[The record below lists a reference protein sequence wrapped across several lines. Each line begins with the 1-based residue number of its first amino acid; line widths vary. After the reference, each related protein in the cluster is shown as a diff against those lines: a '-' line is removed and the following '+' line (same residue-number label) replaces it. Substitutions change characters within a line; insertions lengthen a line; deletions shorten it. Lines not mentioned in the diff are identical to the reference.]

1 MLMKNI
7 KKILLLSGGA
17 DSMYINQI
25 HDFDL
30 RVFFDYGQKHLKK
43 EYNICEKYIDRV
55 IKIDPFYIKEK
66 EVSNR
71 NLTFISTIVS
81 VFGDSDLHIYLGSNY
96 NDIYKDNQ
104 REYFDLLE
112 KTINVASINKV
123 KIITPLINIEKK
135 EILKQI
141 NLKYYSDL

>member
-1 MLMKNI
+1 MQNT

-17 DSMYINQI
+17 DSMYINQTYN
-25 HDFDL
+25 FDL
-30 RVFFDYGQKHLKK
+30 KIFFDYGQKHLEK
-43 EYNICEKYIDRV
+43 EYSICAKYIDRV

-71 NLTFISTIVS
+71 NLTFISIIVS
-81 VFGDSDLHIYLGSNY
+81 VFGGSNLDIYLGSNY

-104 REYFDLLE
+104 REYFDIIE
-112 KTINVASINKV
+112 KTINTASINKV
-123 KIITPLINIEKK
+123 KIITPLIDIKKK
-135 EILKQI
+135 EILKKI